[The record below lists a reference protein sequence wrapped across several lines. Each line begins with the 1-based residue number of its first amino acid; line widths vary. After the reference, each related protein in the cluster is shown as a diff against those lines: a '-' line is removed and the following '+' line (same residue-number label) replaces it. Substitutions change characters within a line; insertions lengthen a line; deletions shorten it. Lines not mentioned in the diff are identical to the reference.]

1 MIIPPFTP
9 LNWLIKETTMILRKA
24 SLLALAASLFLAI
37 PASAQ
42 DRMPE
47 GNGEKT
53 QIMMPTMNAQRGK
66 NIFVNKG
73 CVSCHAINGIGGH
86 DAPAMDDHIN
96 LGQVSLFDFAAKMW
110 NHAPGMLAAQEEAFG
125 EQIYFT
131 GNELADIIAFV
142 HNDESQHSFSE
153 KDLTKTA
160 LKMMGHEHGGG
171 KSAPE
176 AHAEDVGHAAPENE
190 GHTELPGAAP
200 HQN

>member
-1 MIIPPFTP
+1 MT
-9 LNWLIKETTMILRKA
+9 LRTA
-24 SLLALAASLFLAI
+24 SVLPLAASLAFFLAF

-42 DRMPE
+42 DRIPE
-47 GNGEKT
+47 GAGGKT
-53 QIMMPTMNAQRGK
+53 QIMMPVMNAERGK

-73 CVSCHAINGIGGH
+73 CVSCHAINGVGGH

-142 HNDESQHSFSE
+142 HNDDSQHSFSE

-160 LKMMGHEHGGG
+160 LKMMGHEHGGAR
-171 KSAPE
+171 SAPE
-176 AHAEDVGHAAPENE
+176 AHAGDVGHASAENE
-190 GHTELPGAAP
+190 GS
-200 HQN
+200 ND